1 MNASGWEERDD
12 GRATRK
18 PVPDASHTSGKD
30 AGRSGPHPS
39 GGRIFRQ
46 SIFWASV
53 LVACGPPHI
62 APFTPRDRKY
72 EEGAYATREAS
83 ARPAAGSIYS
93 EAVAGYLED
102 TRAVRTGDVVHIL
115 IDENANATGTATTQ
129 LSRNS
134 TDTMGVNNLLGLVPA
149 LQKAHPNIDPAHL
162 LNLAA
167 AADFK
172 GDGQTARAGTLTGSI
187 AVRVKKDL
195 PNGDL
200 YIEGTK
206 VVMINN
212 EEYHL
217 YISGVVRPADIDD
230 TNSVASSAIADAQV
244 EFTGRGDVA
253 DTVDRGW
260 FKKILDAVNPF

>member
-1 MNASGWEERDD
+1 MRTLAFALVALE
-12 GRATRK
+12 
-18 PVPDASHTSGKD
+18 
-30 AGRSGPHPS
+30 
-39 GGRIFRQ
+39 
-46 SIFWASV
+46 

-62 APFTPRDRKY
+62 APFTPRNRKY

-93 EAVAGYLED
+93 EALAGYLED
-102 TRAVRTGDVVHIL
+102 TRAVRTGDVVHII
-115 IDENANATGTATTQ
+115 IDEKADAKGNATTQ
-129 LSRNS
+129 LSRDS
-134 TDTMGVNNLLGLVPA
+134 SASMGMKNLLGLVPA

-162 LNLAA
+162 IELASQ
-167 AADFK
+167 ADFK
-172 GDGQTARAGTLTGSI
+172 GDGETARAGQLSGSI

-200 YIEGTK
+200 FIEGTK
-206 VVMINN
+206 VVMINH

-217 YISGVVRPADIDD
+217 YVSGVVRPADIDD

-253 DTVDRGW
+253 DQVDRGW
-260 FKKILDAVNPF
+260 FKKILDSINPF